1 MTALVELATG
11 TDAAGEPLDDSA
23 NAARHAIALAREHR
37 PEVMTLERKH
47 DLSLAALDNVREATL
62 ALYGVI
68 VDVMESK
75 WPDRWR
81 DVRPCLLT
89 AASWV
94 GYDFDGRS
102 DVGWIDTF
110 HKRLKDQAACLQTV
124 RAEVD
129 AICAMAENESESEGI
144 RASLSDLA
152 ALIGQDPATVR
163 ERVREIAPQVVDG
176 AARRLSD
183 PGSGLGHHPQRALE
197 SAEAQPVGRRLFAL
211 RAVLNNS
218 GLGMARVHVRL
229 NASQLHNALRA
240 TVGLD
245 HPPDDPRYRVSYLD
259 RPNALLDRVEPVSIN
274 FGSILSEPAS
284 ATRLFMVVAQM
295 LKHIDPVTPVR
306 FLIFECEIAFTVLA
320 ALHLARQFGVDDR
333 IDISPLFETQRA
345 LEAGS
350 RLIDQ
355 LLDNPHYR
363 AYVVARGRLSVETGY
378 SDAGRYIG
386 QIPVAASIE
395 RFRSRL
401 SAVLRKHDLNDVQL
415 MIFDTHGESVGRR
428 AHPAGFPDRLDCVNM
443 RATRRAFAE
452 AGVDLKEEV
461 SFQGGDGYLHF
472 GTPDAALATPAGG
485 DAKFADDPFHAEADY
500 IREAFTTITEF
511 QRDLM
516 NDGDYTA
523 LLGPLRLRSCIP
535 PAAAPWCA
543 SAREARP

>member
-152 ALIGQDPATVR
+152 ALIGQPLEQAGKAVEAFADMLGQDPATVR

-183 PGSGLGHHPQRALE
+183 P
-197 SAEAQPVGRRLFAL
+197 
-211 RAVLNNS
+211 
-218 GLGMARVHVRL
+218 
-229 NASQLHNALRA
+229 
-240 TVGLD
+240 
-245 HPPDDPRYRVSYLD
+245 
-259 RPNALLDRVEPVSIN
+259 
-274 FGSILSEPAS
+274 
-284 ATRLFMVVAQM
+284 
-295 LKHIDPVTPVR
+295 
-306 FLIFECEIAFTVLA
+306 
-320 ALHLARQFGVDDR
+320 
-333 IDISPLFETQRA
+333 
-345 LEAGS
+345 
-350 RLIDQ
+350 
-355 LLDNPHYR
+355 
-363 AYVVARGRLSVETGY
+363 
-378 SDAGRYIG
+378 
-386 QIPVAASIE
+386 
-395 RFRSRL
+395 
-401 SAVLRKHDLNDVQL
+401 
-415 MIFDTHGESVGRR
+415 
-428 AHPAGFPDRLDCVNM
+428 
-443 RATRRAFAE
+443 
-452 AGVDLKEEV
+452 
-461 SFQGGDGYLHF
+461 
-472 GTPDAALATPAGG
+472 
-485 DAKFADDPFHAEADY
+485 
-500 IREAFTTITEF
+500 
-511 QRDLM
+511 
-516 NDGDYTA
+516 
-523 LLGPLRLRSCIP
+523 
-535 PAAAPWCA
+535 
-543 SAREARP
+543 